1 LMRAL
6 KQGYPAEYEQ
16 MIRDYFQRL
25 LSE

>member
-1 LMRAL
+1 MRAL